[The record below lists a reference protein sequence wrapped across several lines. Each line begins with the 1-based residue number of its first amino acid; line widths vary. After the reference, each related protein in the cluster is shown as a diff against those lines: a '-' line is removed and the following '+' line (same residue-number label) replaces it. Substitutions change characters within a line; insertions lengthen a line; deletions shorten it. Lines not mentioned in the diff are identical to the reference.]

1 MPDNAGV
8 TGSSTDK
15 PINALGL
22 ESDSGD
28 SINAGGHGLSKSS
41 SASSLSG
48 TAPEMPVLEA
58 FVERDRSFVERDRSF
73 VERDR
78 SFVEAPGWPS
88 SPSSSATDP
97 EMPDLRTISPSS
109 SGRDP
114 EMPGLASWE
123 SEEES
128 QVLIHEMPQLS
139 EWISESS
146 LGNLYR
152 RPELRPH
159 ERHRRPL
166 MVRDVFFQS
175 AAIGAAWVAAE
186 AWMTVG
192 SPLPQR

>member
-8 TGSSTDK
+8 AGSFTDK
-15 PINALGL
+15 PINALGF

-48 TAPEMPVLEA
+48 TAPEMPVLE
-58 FVERDRSFVERDRSF
+58 
-73 VERDR
+73 
-78 SFVEAPGWPS
+78 GWPS
-88 SPSSSATDP
+88 SPSSSETDP
-97 EMPDLRTISPSS
+97 EMPHLGPASPSP

-114 EMPGLASWE
+114 EMPDLAWEE

-128 QVLIHEMPQLS
+128 QVGHEMPQPIEL
-139 EWISESS
+139 

-152 RPELRPH
+152 RPLLQPHEDLMMLRHWRSLRPLLGRV
-159 ERHRRPL
+159 ET
-166 MVRDVFFQS
+166 FSQS
-175 AAIGAAWVAAE
+175 AAIGAAWVGAA